1 MTNLSGKR
9 PSVEQIDAEISRIK
23 ERNDIRGSVLATIRV
38 LIVVAAITILLALL
52 WLPILRMYGDS
63 MAPTLQD
70 QEIAVAVKT
79 GEFTQGDIIAF
90 YYNNKIL
97 VKRVIAEGGDKVV
110 IDKNGTVFVNDVAI
124 DEPYLTAASSELGNI
139 TYPYEVPEGYAFV
152 LGDHRQTSYDSR
164 YTEIGSISIDQ
175 VIGKVVFRV
184 WPLAELGSVK

>member
-23 ERNDIRGSVLATIRV
+23 ERNDLRGSAMATIRV
-38 LIVVAAITILLALL
+38 LIVVAAITVLLALL

-70 QEIAVAVKT
+70 QEIAVTIKT

-97 VKRVIAEGGDKVV
+97 VKRVIAEGGDKVL
-110 IDKNGTVFVNDVAI
+110 IDKNGTVYVNDVAI
-124 DEPYLTAASSELGNI
+124 EEPYLTATSSELGNI

-152 LGDHRQTSYDSR
+152 LGTQADL
-164 YTEIGSISIDQ
+164 I
-175 VIGKVVFRV
+175 
-184 WPLAELGSVK
+184 

>member
-23 ERNDIRGSVLATIRV
+23 ERNDLRGSAMATIRV
-38 LIVVAAITILLALL
+38 LIVVAAITVLLALL

-70 QEIAVAVKT
+70 QEIAVTIKT

-97 VKRVIAEGGDKVV
+97 VKRVIAEGGDKVL
-110 IDKNGTVFVNDVAI
+110 IDKNGTVYVNDVAI
-124 DEPYLTAASSELGNI
+124 EEPYLTATSSELGNI

-164 YTEIGSISIDQ
+164 YTEIGPVSIDQ